1 VYHATKYMAMPS
13 ILLHD
18 PASQCLF
25 LRLSGYKNQKS
36 ASKGRK
42 SLKFSDPIKKI
53 PQPYKTRTVLFKGE
67 YQVSGIKIRK
77 GIGKQLTIR

>member
-1 VYHATKYMAMPS
+1 VYHATKYMAIPS
-13 ILLHD
+13 IFLHD

-42 SLKFSDPIKKI
+42 SLKSFTTPNKKKKF
-53 PQPYKTRTVLFKGE
+53 PNTTKQEQLCSRENTR
-67 YQVSGIKIRK
+67 YQE
-77 GIGKQLTIR
+77 

>member
-1 VYHATKYMAMPS
+1 VYHATKYMAIPS

-42 SLKFSDPIKKI
+42 SLKFSDPIKKFPNPTKQEQFFSKENI
-53 PQPYKTRTVLFKGE
+53 R
-67 YQVSGIKIRK
+67 YQE
-77 GIGKQLTIR
+77 